1 MRSEEFDSM
10 GSQSGHF
17 LTPRSSF
24 LILAQG
30 STFEATV
37 SFRGP

>member
-10 GSQSGHF
+10 DGHSINF

-24 LILAQG
+24 LMCAQD
-30 STFEATV
+30 SIFEATV
-37 SFRGP
+37 SFRGQ